1 MSRFLRI
8 RNNTIHVPSLAN
20 ASIETGCFGFPSLT
34 LDFHGQPRKT
44 ISYTWKTYDDCEKDL
59 IKVKAA
65 MQAVEQSLASIP
77 LTSPSEKVEEKAV
90 ELVTP
95 QVTTNA

>member
-1 MSRFLRI
+1 
-8 RNNTIHVPSLAN
+8 
-20 ASIETGCFGFPSLT
+20 LT

-44 ISYTWKTYDDCEKDL
+44 ISYTWKTYDDCETDL

-65 MQAVEQSLASIP
+65 MQAVEKSLAAIP
-77 LTSPSEKVEEKAV
+77 LTLPCEEKAV

-95 QVTTNA
+95 QAVVTTNS

>member
-20 ASIETGCFGFPSLT
+20 ASIETGCFGFPSLS
-34 LDFHGQPRKT
+34 LDFHGQARKT

-65 MQAVEQSLASIP
+65 MLLVEQALAGIP
-77 LTSPSEKVEEKAV
+77 LTAP
-90 ELVTP
+90 VTGASDKP
-95 QVTTNA
+95 VVPDEVIVATA